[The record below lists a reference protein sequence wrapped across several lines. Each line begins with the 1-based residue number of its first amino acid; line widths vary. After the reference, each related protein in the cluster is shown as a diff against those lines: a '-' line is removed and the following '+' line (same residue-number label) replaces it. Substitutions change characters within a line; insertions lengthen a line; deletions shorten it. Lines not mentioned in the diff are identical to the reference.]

1 MGMSRKEEGTM
12 LYLKEAG
19 TGDREGEWRF
29 LCSVPENDHGLMNRW
44 HGITRNEYEN
54 EVLPVLIRYAKG
66 IGLPEGYVP
75 ETYYFLYDGDTI
87 VGLFKIR
94 HCLNEA
100 LRNGAGHI
108 GYYIAPSYRGKGF
121 ASEGLHLALL
131 EAGKLAAEDEILLR
145 TGNDNRAS
153 LRVMLK
159 NHGQIRKQDEENIYV
174 AFPNPGKAARDD
186 YEIQKLERDTWKGTM
201 LPVDYTSAE
210 YYDISVNR
218 TGSGF
223 QIPIEKKP
231 FEHVFTHRSEDGE
244 YPDRLYEDW
253 WEGAEAYGIVE
264 NGELLGAVEICP
276 EEWSNRLLVTE
287 LFVHEKLRGR
297 GYGHRLISLAKD
309 LTVERNYRVLMLE
322 TQSSNVNA
330 VDFYLHEGFT
340 LIGFDSCCYTN
351 KDLERKEVR
360 FNMGWFPPEP

>member
-1 MGMSRKEEGTM
+1 M

-19 TGDREGEWRF
+19 TGDYETEWQF
-29 LCSVPENDHGLMNRW
+29 LCSIPENDHGLTNRW
-44 HGITRNEYEN
+44 NGITRNEYED
-54 EVLPVLIRYAKG
+54 EVLPCLFRYAKG
-66 IGLPEGYVP
+66 IDLPEGHVP
-75 ETYYFLYDGDTI
+75 ETCFFLYNGDSI
-87 VGLFKIR
+87 IGEFKIR
-94 HCLNEA
+94 HFLNEA
-100 LRNGAGHI
+100 LRNGSGHI
-108 GYYIAPSYRGKGF
+108 GYYIDPSYRGNGF
-121 ASEGLHLALL
+121 GTEGLRLALL
-131 EAGKLAAEDEILLR
+131 EAGKLVLEDEILLR

-174 AFPNPGKAARDD
+174 AFPNPGKAVRDD
-186 YEIQKLERDTWKGTM
+186 YTIQKLEKDIWKGTM

-218 TGSGF
+218 TDSGF
-223 QIPIEKKP
+223 RIPIEKKP
-231 FEHVFTHRSEDGE
+231 FDHVFTHRSQDGE

-264 NGELLGAVEICP
+264 NGELLGAIEVCP
-276 EEWSNRLLVTE
+276 EEWSNRLLITE

-297 GYGHRLISLAKD
+297 GYGHQLICFAKD
-309 LTVERNYRVLMLE
+309 LTAERNYRVLMLE
-322 TQSSNVNA
+322 TQSSNVHA

-351 KDLERKEVR
+351 EDLSRKEVR
-360 FNMGWFPPEP
+360 FNMGWFPNTQ

>member
-1 MGMSRKEEGTM
+1 M

-44 HGITRNEYEN
+44 HGISQNEYEN
-54 EVLPVLIRYAKG
+54 EVLAVLIRYAKG
-66 IGLPEGYVP
+66 IGLPEGHVP

-159 NHGQIRKQDEENIYV
+159 NHGQIRKQDEENVYV
-174 AFPNPGKAARDD
+174 AFPNPGKAVRDD

-210 YYDISVNR
+210 FYDMSVNR

-264 NGELLGAVEICP
+264 NGELLGAVELCP

-360 FNMGWFPPEP
+360 FNMGWFPPAP